1 MSDDVGN
8 LAAKAAEMA
17 AGLLAGAGAPA
28 APPLAPAIPPPPPGG
43 PPGGKAYVPSRAT
56 GGGGAITA
64 EQLRARKE
72 GLQQYHPGNA
82 MPRAYSFRVVFGEKN
97 LSNDASFQEVSGI
110 GATMETEAVQEGGE
124 NRYVL
129 QLPKGVQHGPLVLK
143 RGVGASNSALV
154 RWCRATLEGGL
165 GLQVMTAPLTVYL
178 LDPGLEPLR
187 AWLFANA
194 YPTKWEASA
203 FDANKNEVAIETI
216 SLVYT
221 FCNRIL

>member
-1 MSDDVGN
+1 MSDDTVN
-8 LAAKAAEMA
+8 P
-17 AGLLAGAGAPA
+17 AG
-28 APPLAPAIPPPPPGG
+28 AIPPPPPGG
-43 PPGGKAYVPSRAT
+43 PPAGKAYVPSRT
-56 GGGGAITA
+56 GGTGGAITA
-64 EQLRARKE
+64 EQLRATKAVLRTS
-72 GLQQYHPGNA
+72 HPGDA
-82 MPRAYSFRVVFGEKN
+82 MPRAYSFRVVFGEKG
-97 LSNDASFQEVSGI
+97 LSADTSFQEVSGI
-110 GATMETEAVQEGGE
+110 GATMETESVAEGGE

-143 RGVGASNSALV
+143 RGVGAANSALV

-178 LDPGLEPLR
+178 LDPNQEPLR

-194 YPTKWEASA
+194 YPTKWEAGT
-203 FDANKNEVAIETI
+203 FDANKNEVAIETV